1 MNIQNLW
8 LKNLFVPE
16 KMNIFIKIK
25 KLIHHNFLPQNI
37 GHTII
42 ETTAVVVWM
51 VSTII
56 FYVVIGTVFPELEI
70 LQLDNS
76 ISIIATYFVGD
87 GLMYALLYRNLHEL
101 GPEIENGKIENYLL
115 LPTNLMKYLGFRN
128 IQFASLIQVP
138 IAILILLFWGNFT
151 IITLLLWFGSML
163 IGFYLTYNI
172 WLIISAISFW
182 FKSEGQASTMYE
194 EVIQIGLF
202 PLQIYLGFKLF
213 WPFLPLAFVASGG
226 FEVLNNG
233 SLWIIGVQIGIL
245 VVAVLLRRLLWKM
258 GLRKFRR

>member
-1 MNIQNLW
+1 M
-8 LKNLFVPE
+8 NLFTKV
-16 KMNIFIKIK
+16 K
-25 KLIHHNFLPQNI
+25 KLIRHNFLPQNI
-37 GHTII
+37 GHTMV
-42 ETTAVVVWM
+42 ETTAVGVWM
-51 VSTII
+51 LSTMA
-56 FYVVIGTVFPELEI
+56 FYVVIGTIFPDLEV
-70 LQLDNS
+70 LQLDNA

-87 GLMYALLYRNLHEL
+87 GLMYAFLYRNLHEL
-101 GPEIENGKIENYLL
+101 GPEIEKGKIENYLL

-128 IQFASLIQVP
+128 IQFASMIQIPV
-138 IAILILLFWGNFT
+138 AILMLLIWGNFT
-151 IITLLLWFGSML
+151 LLTLLLWFGSML

-182 FKSEGQASTMYE
+182 FKSYGQASTMYE

-226 FEVLNNG
+226 FEVLING
-233 SLWIIGVQIGIL
+233 SLWVIGVQIGIL
-245 VVAVLLRRLLWKM
+245 FIAVLLRMLLWNM